1 MLYKTLFQSHNE
13 VDIFTELLSNQADQ
27 TGGDREEPEVKKK
40 KSSLK
45 ILKIQNLKIKNF
57 KKGYGIIFC
66 SCDYTQCKDLC
77 YWDTVAS
84 AISNYT
90 FV

>member
-40 KSSLK
+40 KFT
-45 ILKIQNLKIKNF
+45 QNTKNLEPEN
-57 KKGYGIIFC
+57 KKF
-66 SCDYTQCKDLC
+66 
-77 YWDTVAS
+77 
-84 AISNYT
+84 
-90 FV
+90 